1 MMSLCRPIASP
12 GVPYSGELLGE
23 DGAVAEVVAA
33 AASVLLRDGE
43 AQQSRASGGEPG
55 LAGDDAVLLPL
66 LVVREDLLGQEGP
79 DGLAERV
86 VFLGEDLPLHGHS

>member
-1 MMSLCRPIASP
+1 MQADRESGGP
-12 GVPYSGELLGE
+12 GPGELLGE

-33 AASVLLRDGE
+33 AAPVLLRDGE
-43 AQQSRASGGEPG
+43 TQQSRASGGEPG

-79 DGLAERV
+79 DGLAEGV
-86 VFLGEDLPLHGHS
+86 VLLGEDLPLHGVS